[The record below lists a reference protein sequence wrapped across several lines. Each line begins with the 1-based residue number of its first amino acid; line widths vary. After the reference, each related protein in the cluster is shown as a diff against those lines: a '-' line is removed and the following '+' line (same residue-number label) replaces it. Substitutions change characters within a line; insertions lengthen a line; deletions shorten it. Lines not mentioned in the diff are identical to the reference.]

1 MRYKICIWVFGLVLL
16 SFSQKGVANVVLD
29 PQTKRPISADSILN
43 NVMTFAPFYEKLVT
57 DYRADLY
64 IKGTMD
70 IKRKNFILRYV
81 PSMFRLQKGVRQYMV
96 ETYSDLHFT
105 APNIYDQ
112 KVKASVGTVHNS
124 RGVPGML
131 EYFNINLYS
140 STLLYDRLLSPLAKN
155 GRKYYKYLIDSI
167 MGGTDNRQY
176 KIRFIPKSKS
186 DQLVGGYMIVSSDVW
201 SVREIRFSGRSEL
214 LLFSCLIKMGGVG
227 EDDEFLPVSY
237 NVEGQFNF
245 LGNRIN
251 GVYVASLN
259 YHDIVLEE
267 NQNEW
272 KEKVR
277 ARTKGKSKYGL
288 SDSYNL
294 QCETASYHTDSAY
307 FETLR
312 PIPLSESERK
322 LYEEDALRKDAIQ
335 RNIKPKSKS
344 QVFWGQVGDVLISDY
359 KLNLSNLGSVKC
371 SPIINP
377 FLLSYSGSNGLSYRQ
392 SFKYN
397 RLFKHDRLLRVV
409 PKLGYN
415 FTRKE
420 FYWSVNSEFNYLP
433 EKMGTF
439 HVDFGNGNRIYS
451 SDVLDDLKAIP
462 DSVFDFNQ
470 IHLDY
475 FYDLYFNFRH
485 SIEIINGLELSVGF
499 STHRR
504 KAVKPSKLVPLTK
517 SLELPNEDIQGKIR
531 NTYLSF
537 APRVRLEWTPCL
549 YYYMNGHRKINL
561 RSKYPTFSIDWER
574 GIKGVF
580 GSTGQYERL
589 EFDLQHHIPLG
600 LMRNIYYRFGFGMFT
615 NQKEMYFVDFNH
627 FTRSNLPEGWN
638 DEIGG
643 VFQLLDRRWY
653 NASRKYI
660 RGHFTYEAPFLLL
673 KHLIKY
679 TRYVQNERLYASILS
694 VPHLQPYI
702 ELGYGIGTHIFDFG
716 VFVGSEN
723 WRYTEVGCKFT
734 FELFNR

>member
-1 MRYKICIWVFGLVLL
+1 MRYKIWIWVFGLVLL

-277 ARTKGKSKYGL
+277 ARIKGKSKYDL

-294 QCETASYHTDSAY
+294 QCETTSYHTDSTY

-312 PIPLSESERK
+312 PIPLSETERK
-322 LYEEDALRKDAIQ
+322 LYEEDALRKDTIQ

-433 EKMGTF
+433 EKKGTF
-439 HVDFGNGNRIYS
+439 HVNFGNGNRIYS

-485 SIEIINGLELSVGF
+485 SIEIVNGLELSVGF

-517 SLELPNEDIQGKIR
+517 SRELLNEDIQGKIR

-615 NQKEMYFVDFNH
+615 NQKEMYFVDFNN

-694 VPHLQPYI
+694 VPHLQPYV

-723 WRYTEVGCKFT
+723 WRYTEIGCKFT

>member
-1 MRYKICIWVFGLVLL
+1 MM
-16 SFSQKGVANVVLD
+16 N
-29 PQTKRPISADSILN
+29 
-43 NVMTFAPFYEKLVT
+43 
-57 DYRADLY
+57 
-64 IKGTMD
+64 
-70 IKRKNFILRYV
+70 
-81 PSMFRLQKGVRQYMV
+81 FRLSATM
-96 ETYSDLHFT
+96 
-105 APNIYDQ
+105 
-112 KVKASVGTVHNS
+112 S
-124 RGVPGML
+124 R
-131 EYFNINLYS
+131 E
-140 STLLYDRLLSPLAKN
+140 
-155 GRKYYKYLIDSI
+155 
-167 MGGTDNRQY
+167 
-176 KIRFIPKSKS
+176 
-186 DQLVGGYMIVSSDVW
+186 
-201 SVREIRFSGRSEL
+201 
-214 LLFSCLIKMGGVG
+214 
-227 EDDEFLPVSY
+227 
-237 NVEGQFNF
+237 
-245 LGNRIN
+245 
-251 GVYVASLN
+251 
-259 YHDIVLEE
+259 
-267 NQNEW
+267 
-272 KEKVR
+272 
-277 ARTKGKSKYGL
+277 GKSKYDL

-322 LYEEDALRKDAIQ
+322 LYEEDALRKDTIQ

-499 STHRR
+499 
-504 KAVKPSKLVPLTK
+504 
-517 SLELPNEDIQGKIR
+517 
-531 NTYLSF
+531 
-537 APRVRLEWTPCL
+537 

-615 NQKEMYFVDFNH
+615 NQKEMYFVDFNN

>member
-1 MRYKICIWVFGLVLL
+1 MRCNILIWCFWL
-16 SFSQKGVANVVLD
+16 FSLCFVQKGVANVVLD
-29 PQTKRPISADSILN
+29 PQTNRPISADSILN

-112 KVKASVGTVHNS
+112 KVKASMGTVHNS

-176 KIRFIPKSKS
+176 KIRFIPRSKS

-214 LLFSCLIKMGGVG
+214 LLFSCLIKMGSVG
-227 EDDEFLPVSY
+227 KDDEFLPVSY

-267 NQNEW
+267 NQNKW

-277 ARTKGKSKYGL
+277 ARIKGKSKYDL

-294 QCETASYHTDSAY
+294 QCETTSFHTDSAY

-312 PIPLSESERK
+312 PIPLSEAERR
-322 LYEEDALRKDAIQ
+322 LYKEDALRKDTIQ

-371 SPIINP
+371 SPLINP

-420 FYWSVNSEFNYLP
+420 FYWSVNTEFNYLP
-433 EKMGTF
+433 EKMGAV
-439 HVDFGNGNRIYS
+439 HIDFDNGNRIYS

-485 SIEIINGLELSVGF
+485 SIEIINGLELSVGL

-504 KAVKPSKLVPLTK
+504 KAVKSSKLVPLTK
-517 SLELPNEDIQGKIR
+517 SRETLNEDIQNKIR

-615 NQKEMYFVDFNH
+615 NQKEMYFVDFNN

-694 VPHLQPYI
+694 VPHLQPYV

-723 WRYTEVGCKFT
+723 WKYTEVGCKFT

>member
-1 MRYKICIWVFGLVLL
+1 MRYKIWIWVFGLVLL

-277 ARTKGKSKYGL
+277 ARTKGKSKYDL

-322 LYEEDALRKDAIQ
+322 LYEEDALRKDTIQ

-439 HVDFGNGNRIYS
+439 LVDFGNGNRIYS

-615 NQKEMYFVDFNH
+615 NQKEMYFVDFNN

>member
-1 MRYKICIWVFGLVLL
+1 MKCNAIIGCLL
-16 SFSQKGVANVVLD
+16 LFSLCFVQKGVANAESD
-29 PQTKRPISADSILN
+29 IQSNRPVSADLIMD
-43 NVMTFAPFYEKLVT
+43 NVMTYAPLYGKLVT

-64 IKGTMD
+64 IKGMMD

-81 PSMFRLQKGVRQYMV
+81 PSMFHLQKGVRQYMI

-112 KVKASVGTVHNS
+112 KVKASVGTVHNN

-155 GRKYYKYLIDSI
+155 GRKYYEYLIDSV
-167 MGGTDNRQY
+167 MGKTDNRQY

-214 LLFSCLIKMGGVG
+214 LLFNCLIKMGRVG
-227 EDDEFLPVSY
+227 EKDEFLPVSY

-245 LGNRIN
+245 LGNRID
-251 GVYVASLN
+251 GTYVASLN
-259 YHDIVLEE
+259 YRDIVIEE
-267 NQNEW
+267 NQNKW

-277 ARTKGKSKYGL
+277 KKIKGKSKYDL

-294 QCETASYHTDSAY
+294 QCDSTSFHTDSAY

-312 PIPLSESERK
+312 PVPLSDVERK
-322 LYEEDALRKDAIQ
+322 LYKEDALRADTIKL
-335 RNIKPKSKS
+335 NIKPKSKR

-371 SPIINP
+371 SSFINP
-377 FLLSYSGSNGLSYRQ
+377 FLMSYSASNGLSYRQ

-397 RLFKHDRLLRVV
+397 QLFKNDRLLRVV

-420 FYWSVNSEFNYLP
+420 FYWSVNADLNYLP
-433 EKMGTF
+433 EKMAAI

-451 SDVLDDLKAIP
+451 SDVLDDLKSIP

-475 FYDLYFNFRH
+475 FYDLYFNFQH
-485 SIEIINGLELSVGF
+485 SIEIVNGLNLSVGL

-504 KAVKPSKLVPLTK
+504 KAVKYSQFVPLTK
-517 SLELPNEDIQGKIR
+517 NQDESHEEIQDKIR
-531 NTYLSF
+531 NVYLSF

-561 RSKYPTFSIDWER
+561 HSKYPTFSIDWER

-580 GSTGQYERL
+580 RSTGLYERL

-615 NQKEMYFVDFNH
+615 NQEEMYFVDFYN

-660 RGHFTYEAPFLLL
+660 RGHFTFEAPFLLL

-679 TRYVQNERLYASILS
+679 TRYVQNERFYASVLS
-694 VPHLQPYI
+694 VPHLKPYI
-702 ELGYGIGTHIFDFG
+702 ELGYGIGTHVFDFG
-716 VFVGSEN
+716 VFVSSEN
-723 WRYTEVGCKFT
+723 WKYTKVGCKFT